1 MEYIGIIVCHER
13 IFVGKE
19 MAIGYK
25 KKEKEIQRKTETVFC
40 CE

>member
-13 IFVGKE
+13 IVVGKE

-25 KKEKEIQRKTETVFC
+25 KKGKRDIKENRNCILL
-40 CE
+40 